1 MYFTLGA
8 ALLIIIV
15 LAIALPLALKTKDDQ
30 QPDNPPPKP
39 VPPYVPIDEDN
50 PYAVDAN
57 SIETSPSSLKGIIRS
72 PKNY

>member
-1 MYFTLGA
+1 MGNKKKQGM
-8 ALLIIIV
+8 V
-15 LAIALPLALKTKDDQ
+15 E
-30 QPDNPPPKP
+30 
-39 VPPYVPIDEDN
+39 VIDEDN